1 MMRYSVRYNI
11 GAACALLLVVLYYYL
26 NQVPQTW
33 KHTPWSHHDTSDA
46 TTKGPEAQNDPNN
59 AITSHYTNHPAEASF
74 TSTVK
79 VPEASSTSATEVGQ
93 PTQTLGSKI
102 IVMAKLE
109 KENTSWVGDEL
120 PE

>member
-1 MMRYSVRYNI
+1 MMRCSFRYHI
-11 GAACALLLVVLYYYL
+11 GAACALLLVLLYYNL
-26 NQVPQTW
+26 NLVPQTA
-33 KHTPWSHHDTSDA
+33 KDIPWFHHDTSDA
-46 TTKGPEAQNDPNN
+46 TTKGPEAQDDPDD
-59 AITSHYTNHPAEASF
+59 ATTSHYTSHAAEASS
-74 TSTVK
+74 TSTVE
-79 VPEASSTSATEVGQ
+79 VPEASSTSTVEVGH